1 MLSLVYI
8 TGYAE
13 RYKEDDEETEDDT
26 LIYYQKY
33 SEYFDALDWGSN
45 LTDSTTVR

>member
-13 RYKEDDEETEDDT
+13 RYREDDEETEDDT
-26 LIYYQKY
+26 FIFTIKNIPNTLIP
-33 SEYFDALDWGSN
+33 SN
-45 LTDSTTVR
+45 FVSL